1 MVSLSDEDIR
11 SRSFDYNIIKR
22 FMPYVMVYKKDVFL
36 GFFFIML
43 LTVASLLIPLVVKN
57 LIDKSDCLVGASCQD
72 IDQVKNSILIGLLQ
86 FLGLAVIVASSI
98 FLSDS
103 IIEKVGEN
111 ILLDL
116 RKKMFMHLQD
126 VSISFMDKT
135 DVGRLMSR
143 LQGDVSAMQEALQT
157 SVFAIGDFVLICGII
172 TVLLSMNL
180 QLGIMTLLVM
190 PLMVIVRMFW
200 LPRARE
206 AFLDARVKSSAAT
219 SYLAENINGIR
230 TIQSFNR
237 QQFNSLVYENKAN
250 ELLRAQLRASKFS
263 SLMLPTV
270 ETLTGI
276 SFAIIIIVGASLVI
290 NDKITAGVM
299 VAYMLLVQRFFDPI
313 RTISMQYNSMQR
325 AMASGYRIFEVL
337 DIPVTIK
344 DPKKP
349 LDCPLDGSIKFDNVS
364 FAYVE
369 RNYILND
376 FNLIIE
382 NGERIGIVGP
392 TGAGKSTI
400 SNLIHRFYDTN
411 KGKVILGGVEIRKLS
426 QEYIGKKVGMVLQDP
441 FLFSGTILDNVK
453 YGNKDVSLNDVE
465 KATKELGMMDF
476 INSLDD
482 GFNTVI
488 GQRGSDLSM
497 GQRQLLSILRA
508 LVADTQYLILD
519 EATSSIDSYTEK
531 KIQNALDIL
540 LQNRTSITIAHR
552 LATVRKCDKIIVLNA
567 GKVEEIGSHEQLL
580 DNQGLYSK
588 LYNLNYSS
596 FDD

>member
-22 FMPYVMVYKKDVFL
+22 FMPYVAKYKKDVFI
-36 GFFFIML
+36 GFFFILL
-43 LTVASLLIPLVVKN
+43 LTGASLMIPLVIKD
-57 LIDKSDCLVGASCQD
+57 LIDQSGCLVGSSCND
-72 IDQVKNSILIGLLQ
+72 IDMVKNSILTGLLK
-86 FLGLAVIVASSI
+86 FLGLAVLVCISI
-98 FLSDS
+98 FMSDS

-135 DVGRLMSR
+135 DVGKLMSR
-143 LQGDVSAMQEALQT
+143 LQGDVAAMQEALQM
-157 SVFAIGDFVLICGII
+157 SVFAIGDLVLIFGII
-172 TVLLSMNL
+172 SVLLFMNL
-180 QLGIMTLLVM
+180 QLGLVTILVM
-190 PLMVIVRMFW
+190 PLMILIRMIW
-200 LPRARE
+200 LPKARI
-206 AFLDARVKSSAAT
+206 AFLDARTKSSAAT

-230 TIQSFNR
+230 TVQSFNR
-237 QQFNSLVYENKAN
+237 QEFNSKIFENKAN
-250 ELLRAQLRASKFS
+250 DLYKAQLRAAKLS

-290 NDKITAGVM
+290 NDHITAGVM

-313 RTISMQYNSMQR
+313 RTISMQYNAMQR

-349 LDCPLDGSIKFDNVS
+349 LDCPLNGSIKFENVS
-364 FAYVE
+364 FAYVDK
-369 RNYILND
+369 NYILED
-376 FNLIIE
+376 FDLMIE

-411 KGKVILGGVEIRKLS
+411 KGKVLLGGVEIRKFS

-441 FLFSGTILDNVK
+441 FLFSGTILDNIK
-453 YGNKDVSLNDVE
+453 YGNSEISIKEVE
-465 KATKELGMMDF
+465 KATEILGLNDF
-476 INSLDD
+476 INSLDN
-482 GFNTVI
+482 GYSTVI

-508 LVADTQYLILD
+508 LVANTQYLILD

-531 KIQNALDIL
+531 KIQKALDVL
-540 LQNRTSITIAHR
+540 LKDRTSITIAHR
-552 LATVRKCDKIIVLNA
+552 LATVRKCDRIIVLNA
-567 GKVEEIGSHEQLL
+567 GKIEEIGSHDQLL
-580 DNQGLYSK
+580 SQKGLYSR
-588 LYNLNYSS
+588 LYSLNYSS

>member
-43 LTVASLLIPLVVKN
+43 LTGASLLIPLVVKN

-143 LQGDVSAMQEALQT
+143 LQGDVAAMQEALQT

-369 RNYILND
+369 QNYILKD
-376 FNLIIE
+376 FNLTIE

-531 KIQNALDIL
+531 KIQKALDIL

-580 DNQGLYSK
+580 DNQGLYSN

>member
-369 RNYILND
+369 RNYILSD
-376 FNLIIE
+376 FNLTIE

-531 KIQNALDIL
+531 KIQKALDIL

>member
-36 GFFFIML
+36 GFFFILL
-43 LTVASLLIPLVVKN
+43 LTGASLLIPLVVKN

-72 IDQVKNSILIGLLQ
+72 IDQVKNSIFIGLLQ
-86 FLGLAVIVASSI
+86 FLGLSVIVASSI

-143 LQGDVSAMQEALQT
+143 LQGDVAAMQEALQT

-369 RNYILND
+369 RNYILSD
-376 FNLIIE
+376 FNLTIE

-531 KIQNALDIL
+531 KIQKALDIL

-580 DNQGLYSK
+580 GNHGLYSN

>member
-43 LTVASLLIPLVVKN
+43 LTGASLLIPLVVKN

-72 IDQVKNSILIGLLQ
+72 IDQVKNSIFIGLLQ

-143 LQGDVSAMQEALQT
+143 LQGDVAAMQEALQT

-349 LDCPLDGSIKFDNVS
+349 LDCPLDGSIKFVNVS

-369 RNYILND
+369 QNYILKD
-376 FNLIIE
+376 FNLTIE

-482 GFNTVI
+482 GFKTVI

-580 DNQGLYSK
+580 GNQGLYSN

>member
-1 MVSLSDEDIR
+1 MVSLSDEDVR

-143 LQGDVSAMQEALQT
+143 LQGDVAAMQEALQT

-376 FNLIIE
+376 FNLTIE

-482 GFNTVI
+482 GFKTVI

-531 KIQNALDIL
+531 KIQKALDIL

-580 DNQGLYSK
+580 DNQGLYSN

>member
-143 LQGDVSAMQEALQT
+143 LQGDVAAMQEALQT

-369 RNYILND
+369 RNYILSD
-376 FNLIIE
+376 FNLTIE

>member
-22 FMPYVMVYKKDVFL
+22 FMPYVSKYKKDVFI
-36 GFFFIML
+36 GFFFILL
-43 LTVASLLIPLVVKN
+43 LTGASLLIPIVIKN
-57 LIDKSDCLVGASCQD
+57 LIDQSSCMIGSSCTD
-72 IDQVKNSILIGLLQ
+72 IESVKNSIFVGLLQ
-86 FLGLAVIVASSI
+86 FLGLAILVSFSI
-98 FLSDS
+98 FMSDS
-103 IIEKVGEN
+103 IVEKVGEN

-116 RKKMFMHLQD
+116 RQKMFTHLQD

-135 DVGRLMSR
+135 DVGKLMSR
-143 LQGDVSAMQEALQT
+143 LQGDVAAMQEALQM
-157 SVFAIGDFVLICGII
+157 SVFAIGDLVLIFGII
-172 TVLLSMNL
+172 SVLLVMNV
-180 QLGIMTLLVM
+180 QLGILTILVM
-190 PLMVIVRMFW
+190 PLMILIRMIW
-200 LPRARE
+200 LPKARI
-206 AFLDARVKSSAAT
+206 AFLDARTKSSAAT

-237 QQFNSLVYENKAN
+237 QNFNSKIFEKKAN
-250 ELLRAQLRASKFS
+250 DLYKAQLRAAKLS

-290 NDKITAGVM
+290 NDHITAGVM

-313 RTISMQYNSMQR
+313 RTISMQYNAMQR

-337 DIPVTIK
+337 DIPVTIR

-364 FAYVE
+364 FAYVDKT
-369 RNYILND
+369 YILKD
-376 FNLIIE
+376 FNLSIE

-411 KGKVILGGVEIRKLS
+411 KGKVILGGVEIKKFS

-441 FLFSGTILDNVK
+441 FLFSGTILDNIK
-453 YGNKDVSLNDVE
+453 YGNKDIPQKEVE
-465 KATKELGMMDF
+465 KATELLGLNEF
-476 INSLDD
+476 INSLDN
-482 GFNTVI
+482 GYSTVI

-540 LQNRTSITIAHR
+540 LKDRTSITIAHR
-552 LATVRKCDKIIVLNA
+552 LATVRKCDRIIVLNA
-567 GKVEEIGSHEQLL
+567 GEIEEIGSHQKLL
-580 DNQGLYSK
+580 KNKGLYSK

>member
-72 IDQVKNSILIGLLQ
+72 IDQVKNSIFIGLLQ
-86 FLGLAVIVASSI
+86 FLGLSVIVASSI

-143 LQGDVSAMQEALQT
+143 LQGDVAAMQEALQT

-206 AFLDARVKSSAAT
+206 ACLDARVKSSAAT

-376 FNLIIE
+376 FNLTIQ

-508 LVADTQYLILD
+508 LVAATQYLILD

>member
-22 FMPYVMVYKKDVFL
+22 FMPYVAVYKRDVFI
-36 GFFFIML
+36 GFFFILL
-43 LTVASLLIPLVVKN
+43 LTLSSLLLPLVVKN
-57 LIDKSDCLVGASCQD
+57 LIDQSSCLVGSSCED
-72 IDQVKNSILIGLLQ
+72 IDLVKRGLLTGLLQ
-86 FLGLAVIVASSI
+86 FLGLAAVICISV

-103 IIEKVGEN
+103 IIERVGEN

-116 RKKMFMHLQD
+116 RQKMFMHLQD

-135 DVGRLMSR
+135 DVGKLMSR
-143 LQGDVSAMQEALQT
+143 LQGDVAAMQEALQM
-157 SVFAIGDFVLICGII
+157 SVFAIGDLVLICGII
-172 TVLLSMNL
+172 TVLLAMNI
-180 QLGIMTLLVM
+180 QLGILTIIVM
-190 PLMVIVRMFW
+190 PLMLLIRMIW
-200 LPRARE
+200 LPKARV
-206 AFLDARVKSSAAT
+206 AFLDARTKSSAAT

-237 QQFNSLVYENKAN
+237 QEYNAKIYEKKATD
-250 ELLRAQLRASKFS
+250 LLKAQLKAAKLS

-270 ETLTGI
+270 ETLTGM

-290 NDKITAGVM
+290 NDHITAGVM

-349 LDCPLDGSIKFDNVS
+349 LDCPLDGSIKFENVN
-364 FAYVE
+364 FAYVDD
-369 RNYILND
+369 NYILKD
-376 FNLIIE
+376 FNLTIE
-382 NGERIGIVGP
+382 NGQRVGIVGP

-411 KGKVILGGVEIRKLS
+411 RGKVILGGVEIKKFS

-441 FLFSGTILDNVK
+441 FLFSGTILDNIK
-453 YGNKDVSLNDVE
+453 YGNNDISLDE
-465 KATKELGMMDF
+465 IKKSTELLGMTDF
-476 INSLDD
+476 IQSLENGYD
-482 GFNTVI
+482 TVI

-519 EATSSIDSYTEK
+519 EATSSIDSYTER
-531 KIQNALDIL
+531 KIQKALDVL
-540 LQNRTSITIAHR
+540 LSDRTSITIAHR

-567 GKVEEIGSHEQLL
+567 GKIEETGSHKELL
-580 DNQGLYSK
+580 DNKGLYSK

>member
-43 LTVASLLIPLVVKN
+43 LTGASLLIPLVVKN

-72 IDQVKNSILIGLLQ
+72 IDQVKNSIFIGLLQ
-86 FLGLAVIVASSI
+86 FLGLSVIVASSI

-143 LQGDVSAMQEALQT
+143 LQGDVAAMQEALQT

-369 RNYILND
+369 RNYILSD
-376 FNLIIE
+376 FNLTIE

-531 KIQNALDIL
+531 KIQKALDIL

-580 DNQGLYSK
+580 GNHGLYSN

>member
-22 FMPYVMVYKKDVFL
+22 FMPYVAKYKRDVFI
-36 GFFFIML
+36 GFFFILL
-43 LTVASLLIPLVVKN
+43 LTGASLMIPLVIKD
-57 LIDKSDCLVGASCQD
+57 LIDQSGCLVGSSCND
-72 IDQVKNSILIGLLQ
+72 IDMVKNSILTGLLK
-86 FLGLAVIVASSI
+86 FLGLAVLVCISI
-98 FLSDS
+98 FMSDS

-135 DVGRLMSR
+135 DVGKLMSR
-143 LQGDVSAMQEALQT
+143 LQGDVAAMQEALQM
-157 SVFAIGDFVLICGII
+157 SVFAIGDLVLIFGII
-172 TVLLSMNL
+172 SVLLVMNL
-180 QLGIMTLLVM
+180 QLGLLTILVM
-190 PLMVIVRMFW
+190 PLMILIRMIW
-200 LPRARE
+200 LPKARI
-206 AFLDARVKSSAAT
+206 AFLDARTKSSAAT

-230 TIQSFNR
+230 TVQSFNR
-237 QQFNSLVYENKAN
+237 QEFNSKIFENKAN
-250 ELLRAQLRASKFS
+250 DLYKAQLRAAKLS

-276 SFAIIIIVGASLVI
+276 SFAIIIIIGASLVI
-290 NDKITAGVM
+290 NDHITAGVM

-313 RTISMQYNSMQR
+313 RTISMQYNAMQR

-349 LDCPLDGSIKFDNVS
+349 LDCPLDGSIKFENVS
-364 FAYVE
+364 FAYVDK
-369 RNYILND
+369 NYILED
-376 FNLIIE
+376 FDLMIE

-411 KGKVILGGVEIRKLS
+411 KGKVLLGGVEIRKFS

-441 FLFSGTILDNVK
+441 FLFSGTILDNIK
-453 YGNKDVSLNDVE
+453 YGNSEISIKEVE
-465 KATKELGMMDF
+465 KATEILGLNDF
-476 INSLDD
+476 INSLDN
-482 GFNTVI
+482 GYSTVI

-508 LVADTQYLILD
+508 LVANTQYLILD

-531 KIQNALDIL
+531 KIQKALDVL
-540 LQNRTSITIAHR
+540 LKDRTSITIAHR
-552 LATVRKCDKIIVLNA
+552 LATVRKCDRIIVLNA
-567 GKVEEIGSHEQLL
+567 GKIEEIGSHDQLL
-580 DNQGLYSK
+580 SQKGLYSR
-588 LYNLNYSS
+588 LYSLNYSS

>member
-143 LQGDVSAMQEALQT
+143 LQGDVAAMQEALQT

-369 RNYILND
+369 RNYILSD
-376 FNLIIE
+376 FNLTIE

-531 KIQNALDIL
+531 KIQKALDIL

>member
-22 FMPYVMVYKKDVFL
+22 FMPYVSKYKKDVFI
-36 GFFFIML
+36 GFFFILL
-43 LTVASLLIPLVVKN
+43 LTGASLMIPLVIRN
-57 LIDKSDCLVGASCQD
+57 LIDSSGCLVGSSCDD
-72 IDQVKNSILIGLLQ
+72 IALVKSSILTGLLQ
-86 FLGLAVIVASSI
+86 FLGLAAIVSISI
-98 FLSDS
+98 FMSDS

-111 ILLDL
+111 ILLDI
-116 RKKMFMHLQD
+116 RQKMFMHLQD

-135 DVGRLMSR
+135 DVGKLMSR
-143 LQGDVSAMQEALQT
+143 LQGDVAAMQEALQM
-157 SVFAIGDFVLICGII
+157 SVFAIGDLVLIFGII
-172 TVLLSMNL
+172 SVLLVMNI
-180 QLGIMTLLVM
+180 QLGLLTILVM
-190 PLMVIVRMFW
+190 PLMILIRMIW
-200 LPRARE
+200 LPKARV
-206 AFLDARVKSSAAT
+206 AFLDARTKSSAAT

-230 TIQSFNR
+230 TVQSFNR
-237 QQFNSLVYENKAN
+237 QEFNSKIFENKAN
-250 ELLRAQLRASKFS
+250 DLYKAQLKAAKLS

-276 SFAIIIIVGASLVI
+276 SFAIIIIVGANLVI
-290 NDKITAGVM
+290 NDHITAGVM

-313 RTISMQYNSMQR
+313 RTISMQYNAMQR

-344 DPKKP
+344 DPKNP
-349 LDCPLDGSIKFDNVS
+349 LDCPLDGSIKFNNVS
-364 FAYVE
+364 FAYVDK
-369 RNYILND
+369 NYILKD
-376 FNLIIE
+376 FDLNIE

-411 KGKVILGGVEIRKLS
+411 KGKVILGGVEIRKFS

-441 FLFSGTILDNVK
+441 FLFSGTILDNIR
-453 YGNKDVSLNDVE
+453 YGNSEISIKDVE
-465 KATKELGMMDF
+465 KSTELLGLTDF
-476 INSLDD
+476 INSLDN
-482 GFNTVI
+482 GYSTVI

-508 LVADTQYLILD
+508 LVANTQYLILD

-540 LQNRTSITIAHR
+540 LKDRTSITIAHR
-552 LATVRKCDKIIVLNA
+552 LATVRKCDRIIVLNA
-567 GKVEEIGSHEQLL
+567 GKIEEIGSHDQLL
-580 DNQGLYSK
+580 SQKGLYSR
-588 LYNLNYSS
+588 LYSLNYSS

>member
-22 FMPYVMVYKKDVFL
+22 FMPYVMVYKKDVLL

-43 LTVASLLIPLVVKN
+43 LTGASLLIPLVVKN

-143 LQGDVSAMQEALQT
+143 LQGDVAAMQEALQT

-369 RNYILND
+369 QNYILKD
-376 FNLIIE
+376 FNLTIE

-411 KGKVILGGVEIRKLS
+411 KGKVILGGIEIRKLS

-531 KIQNALDIL
+531 KIQKALDIL

>member
-1 MVSLSDEDIR
+1 
-11 SRSFDYNIIKR
+11 
-22 FMPYVMVYKKDVFL
+22 
-36 GFFFIML
+36 
-43 LTVASLLIPLVVKN
+43 
-57 LIDKSDCLVGASCQD
+57 
-72 IDQVKNSILIGLLQ
+72 
-86 FLGLAVIVASSI
+86 
-98 FLSDS
+98 
-103 IIEKVGEN
+103 
-111 ILLDL
+111 
-116 RKKMFMHLQD
+116 
-126 VSISFMDKT
+126 
-135 DVGRLMSR
+135 
-143 LQGDVSAMQEALQT
+143 
-157 SVFAIGDFVLICGII
+157 
-172 TVLLSMNL
+172 
-180 QLGIMTLLVM
+180 
-190 PLMVIVRMFW
+190 
-200 LPRARE
+200 
-206 AFLDARVKSSAAT
+206 
-219 SYLAENINGIR
+219 
-230 TIQSFNR
+230 
-237 QQFNSLVYENKAN
+237 
-250 ELLRAQLRASKFS
+250 
-263 SLMLPTV
+263 
-270 ETLTGI
+270 
-276 SFAIIIIVGASLVI
+276 
-290 NDKITAGVM
+290 
-299 VAYMLLVQRFFDPI
+299 
-313 RTISMQYNSMQR
+313 MQYNSMQR
-325 AMASGYRIFEVL
+325 DMASGYRIFEVL

-376 FNLIIE
+376 FNLTIE

>member
-22 FMPYVMVYKKDVFL
+22 FMPYVAVYKRDVFI
-36 GFFFIML
+36 GFFFILL
-43 LTVASLLIPLVVKN
+43 LTLSSLLLPLVVKN
-57 LIDKSDCLVGASCQD
+57 LIDQSSCLVGSSCED
-72 IDQVKNSILIGLLQ
+72 IDLVKRGLLTGLLQ
-86 FLGLAVIVASSI
+86 FLGLAAVICISI

-103 IIEKVGEN
+103 IIERVGEN

-116 RKKMFMHLQD
+116 RQKMFMHLQD

-135 DVGRLMSR
+135 DVGKLMSR
-143 LQGDVSAMQEALQT
+143 LQGDVAAMQEALQM
-157 SVFAIGDFVLICGII
+157 SVFAIGDLVLICGII
-172 TVLLSMNL
+172 TVLLAMNI
-180 QLGIMTLLVM
+180 QLGILTIIVM
-190 PLMVIVRMFW
+190 PLMLLIRMIW
-200 LPRARE
+200 LPKARV
-206 AFLDARVKSSAAT
+206 AFLDARTKSSAAT

-237 QQFNSLVYENKAN
+237 QEYNAKIYEKKATD
-250 ELLRAQLRASKFS
+250 LLKAQLKAAKLS

-270 ETLTGI
+270 ETLTGM

-290 NDKITAGVM
+290 NDHITAGVM

-349 LDCPLDGSIKFDNVS
+349 LDCPLDGSIKFENVN
-364 FAYVE
+364 FAYVDD
-369 RNYILND
+369 NYILKD
-376 FNLIIE
+376 FNLTIE
-382 NGERIGIVGP
+382 NGQRVGIVGP

-411 KGKVILGGVEIRKLS
+411 RGKVILGGVEIKKFS

-441 FLFSGTILDNVK
+441 FLFSGTILDNIK
-453 YGNKDVSLNDVE
+453 YGNNDISLDE
-465 KATKELGMMDF
+465 IKKSTELLGMTDF
-476 INSLDD
+476 IQSLENGYD
-482 GFNTVI
+482 TVI

-531 KIQNALDIL
+531 KIQKALDVL
-540 LQNRTSITIAHR
+540 LSDRTSITIAHR

-567 GKVEEIGSHEQLL
+567 GKIEETGSHKELL
-580 DNQGLYSK
+580 DNKGLYSK

>member
-1 MVSLSDEDIR
+1 
-11 SRSFDYNIIKR
+11 
-22 FMPYVMVYKKDVFL
+22 
-36 GFFFIML
+36 
-43 LTVASLLIPLVVKN
+43 
-57 LIDKSDCLVGASCQD
+57 
-72 IDQVKNSILIGLLQ
+72 
-86 FLGLAVIVASSI
+86 
-98 FLSDS
+98 
-103 IIEKVGEN
+103 
-111 ILLDL
+111 
-116 RKKMFMHLQD
+116 
-126 VSISFMDKT
+126 
-135 DVGRLMSR
+135 
-143 LQGDVSAMQEALQT
+143 
-157 SVFAIGDFVLICGII
+157 
-172 TVLLSMNL
+172 MNL

-376 FNLIIE
+376 FNLTIE

>member
-43 LTVASLLIPLVVKN
+43 LTGASLLIPLVVKN

-72 IDQVKNSILIGLLQ
+72 IDQVKNSIFIGLLQ

-143 LQGDVSAMQEALQT
+143 LQGDVAAMQEALQT
-157 SVFAIGDFVLICGII
+157 SVFAIGDFILICGII

-200 LPRARE
+200 LPRAKE

-369 RNYILND
+369 QNYILKD
-376 FNLIIE
+376 FNLTIE

-482 GFNTVI
+482 GFKTVI

-531 KIQNALDIL
+531 KIQKALDIL

-580 DNQGLYSK
+580 DNQGLYSN

>member
-22 FMPYVMVYKKDVFL
+22 FMPYVMVYKKDVLL
-36 GFFFIML
+36 GFFFILL
-43 LTVASLLIPLVVKN
+43 LTGASLLIPLVVKN
-57 LIDKSDCLVGASCQD
+57 LIDKSDCLIGSSCQD

-86 FLGLAVIVASSI
+86 FLGLAIIVSSSI

-143 LQGDVSAMQEALQT
+143 LQGDVAAMQEALQM

-180 QLGIMTLLVM
+180 QLGILTLLVM
-190 PLMVIVRMFW
+190 PLMLIIRMFW
-200 LPRARE
+200 LPKARE

-237 QQFNSLVYENKAN
+237 QQFNADVYEKKAN
-250 ELLRAQLRASKFS
+250 DLLKAQLRASKFS

-276 SFAIIIIVGASLVI
+276 FFAIIIIVGANLVI

-349 LDCPLDGSIKFDNVS
+349 LDCPLDGSIKFENVS

-369 RNYILND
+369 RNYILRD
-376 FNLIIE
+376 FNLSIE

-453 YGNKDVSLNDVE
+453 YGNENVSLVEVE
-465 KATKELGMMDF
+465 KATEELGMMEF
-476 INSLDD
+476 IDSLDNRFD
-482 GFNTVI
+482 TII

-531 KIQNALDIL
+531 KIQKALDVL

-552 LATVRKCDKIIVLNA
+552 LATVRKCHKIIVLNA
-567 GKVEEIGSHEQLL
+567 GSIEEIGSHEELL
-580 DNQGLYSK
+580 RNKGLYSR
-588 LYNLNYSS
+588 LYDLNYSS

>member
-36 GFFFIML
+36 GFFFILL
-43 LTVASLLIPLVVKN
+43 LTAASLLIPLVVKN

-72 IDQVKNSILIGLLQ
+72 IDQVKNSIFIGLLQ
-86 FLGLAVIVASSI
+86 FLGLSVIVASSI

-143 LQGDVSAMQEALQT
+143 LQGDVAAMQEALQT

-237 QQFNSLVYENKAN
+237 QQFNALVYENKAN

-369 RNYILND
+369 RNYILSD
-376 FNLIIE
+376 FNLTIE

-441 FLFSGTILDNVK
+441 FLFSGSILDNVK

-531 KIQNALDIL
+531 KIQKALDIL

-580 DNQGLYSK
+580 GNQGLYSN

>member
-36 GFFFIML
+36 GFFFILL
-43 LTVASLLIPLVVKN
+43 LTAASLLIPLVVKN

-72 IDQVKNSILIGLLQ
+72 IDQVKNSIFIGLLQ
-86 FLGLAVIVASSI
+86 FLGLSVIVASSI

-143 LQGDVSAMQEALQT
+143 LQGDVAAMQEALQT

-237 QQFNSLVYENKAN
+237 QQFNALVYENKAN

-369 RNYILND
+369 RNYILSD
-376 FNLIIE
+376 FNLTIE

-441 FLFSGTILDNVK
+441 FLFSGSILDNVK

-465 KATKELGMMDF
+465 KATKELGMTDF

-531 KIQNALDIL
+531 KIQKALNIL

-580 DNQGLYSK
+580 GNQGLYSN

>member
-22 FMPYVMVYKKDVFL
+22 FMPYVMVYKKDVLL
-36 GFFFIML
+36 GFFFILL
-43 LTVASLLIPLVVKN
+43 LTGASLLIPLVVKN
-57 LIDKSDCLVGASCQD
+57 LIDKSDCLIGSSCQD

-86 FLGLAVIVASSI
+86 FLGLAIIVSSSI

-143 LQGDVSAMQEALQT
+143 LQGDVAAMQEALQM

-180 QLGIMTLLVM
+180 QLGILTLLVM
-190 PLMVIVRMFW
+190 PLMLIIRMFW
-200 LPRARE
+200 LPKARE

-237 QQFNSLVYENKAN
+237 QQFNADVYEKKAN
-250 ELLRAQLRASKFS
+250 DLLKAQLRASKFS

-276 SFAIIIIVGASLVI
+276 SFAIIIIVGANLVI

-349 LDCPLDGSIKFDNVS
+349 LDCPLDGSIKFENVS

-369 RNYILND
+369 RNYILRD
-376 FNLIIE
+376 FNLSIE

-453 YGNKDVSLNDVE
+453 YGNENVSLVEVE
-465 KATKELGMMDF
+465 KATEELGMMEF
-476 INSLDD
+476 IDSLDNRFD
-482 GFNTVI
+482 TII

-531 KIQNALDIL
+531 KIQKALDVL

-552 LATVRKCDKIIVLNA
+552 LATVRKCHKIIVLNA
-567 GKVEEIGSHEQLL
+567 GSIEEIGSHEELL
-580 DNQGLYSK
+580 RNKGLYSR
-588 LYNLNYSS
+588 LYDLNYSS

>member
-22 FMPYVMVYKKDVFL
+22 FMPYVAKYKRDVFI
-36 GFFFIML
+36 GFFFILL
-43 LTVASLLIPLVVKN
+43 LTGASLMIPLVIKD
-57 LIDKSDCLVGASCQD
+57 LIDQSGCLVGSSCND
-72 IDQVKNSILIGLLQ
+72 IDMVKNSILTGLLK
-86 FLGLAVIVASSI
+86 FLGLAVLVCISI
-98 FLSDS
+98 FMSDS

-135 DVGRLMSR
+135 DVGKLMSR
-143 LQGDVSAMQEALQT
+143 LQGDVAAMQEALQM
-157 SVFAIGDFVLICGII
+157 SVFAIGDLVLIFGII
-172 TVLLSMNL
+172 SVLLVMNL
-180 QLGIMTLLVM
+180 QLGLVTILVM
-190 PLMVIVRMFW
+190 PLMILIRMIW
-200 LPRARE
+200 LPKARI
-206 AFLDARVKSSAAT
+206 AFLDARTKSSAAT

-230 TIQSFNR
+230 TVQSFNR
-237 QQFNSLVYENKAN
+237 QEFNSKIFENKADD
-250 ELLRAQLRASKFS
+250 LYKAQLRAAKLS

-290 NDKITAGVM
+290 NDHITAGVM

-313 RTISMQYNSMQR
+313 RTISMQYNAMQR

-349 LDCPLDGSIKFDNVS
+349 LDCPLDGSIKFENVS
-364 FAYVE
+364 FAYVDK
-369 RNYILND
+369 NYILED
-376 FNLIIE
+376 FDLMIE

-411 KGKVILGGVEIRKLS
+411 KGKVLLGGVEIRKFS

-441 FLFSGTILDNVK
+441 FLFSGTILDNIK
-453 YGNKDVSLNDVE
+453 YGNSEISIKEVE
-465 KATKELGMMDF
+465 KATEILGLNDF
-476 INSLDD
+476 INSLDN
-482 GFNTVI
+482 GYSTVI

-508 LVADTQYLILD
+508 LVANTQYLILD

-531 KIQNALDIL
+531 KIQKALDVL
-540 LQNRTSITIAHR
+540 LKDRTSITIAHR
-552 LATVRKCDKIIVLNA
+552 LATVRKCDRIIVLNA
-567 GKVEEIGSHEQLL
+567 GKIEEIGSHDQLL
-580 DNQGLYSK
+580 SQKGLYSR
-588 LYNLNYSS
+588 LYSLNYSS

>member
-36 GFFFIML
+36 GFFFILL
-43 LTVASLLIPLVVKN
+43 LTGASLLIPLVVKN

-72 IDQVKNSILIGLLQ
+72 IDQVKNSIFIGLLQ
-86 FLGLAVIVASSI
+86 FLGLSVIVASSI

-143 LQGDVSAMQEALQT
+143 LQGDVAAMQEALQT

-376 FNLIIE
+376 FNLTIE

-580 DNQGLYSK
+580 DNHGLYSN

>member
-1 MVSLSDEDIR
+1 M
-11 SRSFDYNIIKR
+11 
-22 FMPYVMVYKKDVFL
+22 
-36 GFFFIML
+36 
-43 LTVASLLIPLVVKN
+43 
-57 LIDKSDCLVGASCQD
+57 
-72 IDQVKNSILIGLLQ
+72 ILI
-86 FLGLAVIVASSI
+86 
-98 FLSDS
+98 
-103 IIEKVGEN
+103 
-111 ILLDL
+111 
-116 RKKMFMHLQD
+116 
-126 VSISFMDKT
+126 
-135 DVGRLMSR
+135 
-143 LQGDVSAMQEALQT
+143 
-157 SVFAIGDFVLICGII
+157 
-172 TVLLSMNL
+172 
-180 QLGIMTLLVM
+180 
-190 PLMVIVRMFW
+190 RMIW
-200 LPRARE
+200 LPKARV
-206 AFLDARVKSSAAT
+206 AFLDARTKSSETT

-230 TIQSFNR
+230 TVQSFNR
-237 QQFNSLVYENKAN
+237 QDFNSKIFENKAN
-250 ELLRAQLRASKFS
+250 GLYKAQLRAAKLS

-290 NDKITAGVM
+290 NDHITAGVM

-313 RTISMQYNSMQR
+313 RTISMQYNAMQR

-344 DPKKP
+344 DPQKP

-364 FAYVE
+364 FAYVDK
-369 RNYILND
+369 NYILRD
-376 FNLIIE
+376 FDLTIE

-411 KGKVILGGVEIRKLS
+411 KGKVILGGVEIRKFS

-441 FLFSGTILDNVK
+441 FLFSGTILENIK
-453 YGNKDVSLNDVE
+453 YGNPDISLKNIE
-465 KATKELGMMDF
+465 KSTELLGLNDF
-476 INSLDD
+476 INSLDNGYD
-482 GFNTVI
+482 TVI

-540 LQNRTSITIAHR
+540 LKNRTSITIAHR
-552 LATVRKCDKIIVLNA
+552 LATVRKCDRIIVLNA
-567 GKVEEIGSHEQLL
+567 GKIEEIGSHDELL
-580 DNQGLYSK
+580 SKNGLYSK
-588 LYNLNYSS
+588 LYSLNYSS

>member
-43 LTVASLLIPLVVKN
+43 LTGASLLIPLVVKN

-143 LQGDVSAMQEALQT
+143 LQGDVAAMQEALQT

-369 RNYILND
+369 QNYILKD
-376 FNLIIE
+376 FNLTIE

-465 KATKELGMMDF
+465 KATIELGMMDF

-531 KIQNALDIL
+531 KIQKALDIL

-580 DNQGLYSK
+580 GNQGLYSN

>member
-22 FMPYVMVYKKDVFL
+22 FMPYVAVYKRDVFI
-36 GFFFIML
+36 GFFFILL
-43 LTVASLLIPLVVKN
+43 LTLSSLLLPLVVKN
-57 LIDKSDCLVGASCQD
+57 LIDQSSCLVGSSCED
-72 IDQVKNSILIGLLQ
+72 IDLVKRGLLTGLLQ
-86 FLGLAVIVASSI
+86 FLGLAAVICISI

-103 IIEKVGEN
+103 IIERVGEN

-116 RKKMFMHLQD
+116 RQKMFMHLQD

-135 DVGRLMSR
+135 DVGKLMSR
-143 LQGDVSAMQEALQT
+143 LQGDVAAMQEALQM
-157 SVFAIGDFVLICGII
+157 SVFAIGDLVLICGII
-172 TVLLSMNL
+172 TVLLAMNI
-180 QLGIMTLLVM
+180 QLGILTIIVM
-190 PLMVIVRMFW
+190 PLMLLIRMIW
-200 LPRARE
+200 LPKARV
-206 AFLDARVKSSAAT
+206 AFLDARTKSSAAT

-237 QQFNSLVYENKAN
+237 QEYNAKIYEKKATD
-250 ELLRAQLRASKFS
+250 LLKAQLKAAKLS

-270 ETLTGI
+270 ETLTGM

-290 NDKITAGVM
+290 NDHITAGVM

-349 LDCPLDGSIKFDNVS
+349 LDCPLDGSIKFENVS
-364 FAYVE
+364 FAYVDD
-369 RNYILND
+369 NYILKD
-376 FNLIIE
+376 FNLTIE
-382 NGERIGIVGP
+382 NGQRVGIVGP

-411 KGKVILGGVEIRKLS
+411 RGKVILGGVEIKKFS

-441 FLFSGTILDNVK
+441 FLFSGTILDNIK
-453 YGNKDVSLNDVE
+453 YGNNDISLDE
-465 KATKELGMMDF
+465 IKKSTELLGMTDF
-476 INSLDD
+476 IQSLENGYD
-482 GFNTVI
+482 TVI

-519 EATSSIDSYTEK
+519 EATSSIDSYTER
-531 KIQNALDIL
+531 KIQKALDVL
-540 LQNRTSITIAHR
+540 LSDRTSITIAHR

-567 GKVEEIGSHEQLL
+567 GEIEETGSHKELL
-580 DNQGLYSK
+580 DNKGLYSK

>member
-1 MVSLSDEDIR
+1 MVTLSDEDIR

-22 FMPYVMVYKKDVFL
+22 FMPYVSKYKRDVFI
-36 GFFFIML
+36 GFFFILL
-43 LTVASLLIPLVVKN
+43 LTASSLMIPLVVKN
-57 LIDKSDCLVGASCQD
+57 LIDQSGCLVGSSCED
-72 IDQVKNSILIGLLQ
+72 IQLVKNSILNGLLQ
-86 FLGLAVIVASSI
+86 FLGLSAIVSISI
-98 FLSDS
+98 FMSDS

-135 DVGRLMSR
+135 DVGKLMSR
-143 LQGDVSAMQEALQT
+143 LQGDVAAMQEALQM
-157 SVFAIGDFVLICGII
+157 SVFAIGDLVLIFGII
-172 TVLLSMNL
+172 SVLLVMNV
-180 QLGIMTLLVM
+180 QLGLLTILVM
-190 PLMVIVRMFW
+190 PLMILIRMIW
-200 LPRARE
+200 LPKARV
-206 AFLDARVKSSAAT
+206 AFLDARTKSSETT

-230 TIQSFNR
+230 TVQSFNR
-237 QQFNSLVYENKAN
+237 QDFNSKIFENKAN
-250 ELLRAQLRASKFS
+250 SLYKAQLRAAKLS

-290 NDKITAGVM
+290 NDHITAGVM

-313 RTISMQYNSMQR
+313 RTISMQYNAMQR

-337 DIPVTIK
+337 DIPVTIR
-344 DPKKP
+344 DPQKP

-369 RNYILND
+369 KNYILRD
-376 FNLIIE
+376 FDLTIE

-411 KGKVILGGVEIRKLS
+411 KGKVILGGVEIRKFS

-441 FLFSGTILDNVK
+441 FLFSGTILENIK
-453 YGNKDVSLNDVE
+453 YGNPDISLKNIEKSTELLGLND
-465 KATKELGMMDF
+465 F
-476 INSLDD
+476 ISSLDNGYD
-482 GFNTVI
+482 TVI

-540 LQNRTSITIAHR
+540 LKNRTSITIAHR
-552 LATVRKCDKIIVLNA
+552 LATVRKCDRIIVLNA
-567 GKVEEIGSHEQLL
+567 GKIEEIGSHDELL
-580 DNQGLYSK
+580 SKKGLYSK
-588 LYNLNYSS
+588 LYGLNYSS

>member
-43 LTVASLLIPLVVKN
+43 LTGASLLIPLVVKN

-143 LQGDVSAMQEALQT
+143 LQGDVAAMQEALQT

-237 QQFNSLVYENKAN
+237 QQFNSIVFENKAN

-369 RNYILND
+369 QNYILKD
-376 FNLIIE
+376 FNLTIE

-531 KIQNALDIL
+531 KIQKALDIL

-580 DNQGLYSK
+580 DNQGLYSN

>member
-43 LTVASLLIPLVVKN
+43 LTGASLLIPLVVKN

-143 LQGDVSAMQEALQT
+143 LQGDVAAMQEALQT

-369 RNYILND
+369 QNYILKD
-376 FNLIIE
+376 FNLTIE

-411 KGKVILGGVEIRKLS
+411 KGKVILGGIEIRKLS

-531 KIQNALDIL
+531 KIQKALDIL

-580 DNQGLYSK
+580 GNQGLYSN

>member
-143 LQGDVSAMQEALQT
+143 LQGDVAAMQEALQT

-180 QLGIMTLLVM
+180 QLGIMTLLVV

-376 FNLIIE
+376 FNLTIE

-580 DNQGLYSK
+580 DNQGLYSN

>member
-22 FMPYVMVYKKDVFL
+22 FMPYVAKYKRDVFI
-36 GFFFIML
+36 GFFFILL
-43 LTVASLLIPLVVKN
+43 LTGASLMIPLVIKD
-57 LIDKSDCLVGASCQD
+57 LIDQSGCLVGSSCND
-72 IDQVKNSILIGLLQ
+72 IDMVKNSILTGLLK
-86 FLGLAVIVASSI
+86 FLGLAVLVCISI
-98 FLSDS
+98 FMSDS

-135 DVGRLMSR
+135 DVGKLMSR
-143 LQGDVSAMQEALQT
+143 LQGDVAAMQEALQM
-157 SVFAIGDFVLICGII
+157 SVFAIGDLVLIFGII
-172 TVLLSMNL
+172 SVLLVMNL
-180 QLGIMTLLVM
+180 QLGLVTILVM
-190 PLMVIVRMFW
+190 PLMILIRMIW
-200 LPRARE
+200 LPKARI
-206 AFLDARVKSSAAT
+206 AFLDARTKSSAAT

-230 TIQSFNR
+230 TVQSFNR
-237 QQFNSLVYENKAN
+237 QEFNSKIFENKAN
-250 ELLRAQLRASKFS
+250 DLYKAQLRAAKLS

-290 NDKITAGVM
+290 NDHITAGVM

-313 RTISMQYNSMQR
+313 RTISMQYNAMQR

-349 LDCPLDGSIKFDNVS
+349 LDCPLDGSIKFENVS
-364 FAYVE
+364 FAYVDK
-369 RNYILND
+369 NYILED
-376 FNLIIE
+376 FDLMIE

-411 KGKVILGGVEIRKLS
+411 KGKVLLGGVEIRKFS

-441 FLFSGTILDNVK
+441 FLFSGTILDNIK
-453 YGNKDVSLNDVE
+453 YGNSEISIKEVE
-465 KATKELGMMDF
+465 KATEILGLNDF
-476 INSLDD
+476 INSLDN
-482 GFNTVI
+482 GYSTVI

-508 LVADTQYLILD
+508 LVANTQYLILD

-531 KIQNALDIL
+531 KIQKALDVL
-540 LQNRTSITIAHR
+540 LKDRTSITIAHR
-552 LATVRKCDKIIVLNA
+552 LATVRKCDRIIVLNA
-567 GKVEEIGSHEQLL
+567 GKIEEIGSHDQLL
-580 DNQGLYSK
+580 SQKGLYSR
-588 LYNLNYSS
+588 LYSLNYSS

>member
-22 FMPYVMVYKKDVFL
+22 FMPYVAVYKRDVFI
-36 GFFFIML
+36 GFFFILL
-43 LTVASLLIPLVVKN
+43 LTLSSLLLPLVVKN
-57 LIDKSDCLVGASCQD
+57 LIDQSSCLVGSSCED
-72 IDQVKNSILIGLLQ
+72 IDLVKRGLLTGLLQ
-86 FLGLAVIVASSI
+86 FLGLAAVICISI

-103 IIEKVGEN
+103 IIERVGEN

-116 RKKMFMHLQD
+116 RQKMFMHLQD

-135 DVGRLMSR
+135 DVGKLMSR
-143 LQGDVSAMQEALQT
+143 LQGDVAAMQEALQM
-157 SVFAIGDFVLICGII
+157 SVFAIGDLVLICGII
-172 TVLLSMNL
+172 TVLLAMNI
-180 QLGIMTLLVM
+180 QLGILTIIVM
-190 PLMVIVRMFW
+190 PLMLLIRMIW
-200 LPRARE
+200 LPKARV
-206 AFLDARVKSSAAT
+206 AFLDARTKSSAAT

-237 QQFNSLVYENKAN
+237 QEYNAKIYEKKATD
-250 ELLRAQLRASKFS
+250 LLKAQLKAAKLS

-270 ETLTGI
+270 ETLTGM

-290 NDKITAGVM
+290 NDHITAGVM

-349 LDCPLDGSIKFDNVS
+349 LDCSLDGSIKFENVS
-364 FAYVE
+364 FAYVDD
-369 RNYILND
+369 NYILKD
-376 FNLIIE
+376 FNLTIE
-382 NGERIGIVGP
+382 NGQRVGIVGP

-411 KGKVILGGVEIRKLS
+411 RGKVILGGVEIKKFS

-441 FLFSGTILDNVK
+441 FLFSGTILDNIR
-453 YGNKDVSLNDVE
+453 YGNVDVSLDQIKKSTE
-465 KATKELGMMDF
+465 LLGMTEF
-476 INSLDD
+476 IESLENSYD
-482 GFNTVI
+482 TVI

-519 EATSSIDSYTEK
+519 EATSSIDSYTER
-531 KIQNALDIL
+531 KIQKALDVL
-540 LQNRTSITIAHR
+540 LSDRTSITIAHR

-567 GKVEEIGSHEQLL
+567 GEIEETGSHKELL
-580 DNQGLYSK
+580 DNKGLYSK